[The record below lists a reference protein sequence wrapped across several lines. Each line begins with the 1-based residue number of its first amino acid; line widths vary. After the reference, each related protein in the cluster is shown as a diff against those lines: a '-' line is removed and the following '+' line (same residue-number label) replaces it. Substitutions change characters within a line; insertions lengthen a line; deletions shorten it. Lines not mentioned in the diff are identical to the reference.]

1 MNQPY
6 SPHPEERQFAM
17 LCHVIAFAGFIIP
30 FGSIIGPLIIWLIKK
45 EQSPYVDFH
54 GKEALNFQI
63 SILIYGLVS
72 AILWL
77 VVVGIVASIAVG
89 IFWLV
94 MTIIGT
100 IRATEGQYYRYPL
113 TIRFLK

>member
-1 MNQPY
+1 MNHPY
-6 SPHPEERQFAM
+6 SPHPEEKQFAM

-45 EQSPYVDFH
+45 DQSPYVNAH
-54 GKEALNFQI
+54 GKESLNFQI

-77 VVVGIVASIAVG
+77 VFIGIFVSIAVG